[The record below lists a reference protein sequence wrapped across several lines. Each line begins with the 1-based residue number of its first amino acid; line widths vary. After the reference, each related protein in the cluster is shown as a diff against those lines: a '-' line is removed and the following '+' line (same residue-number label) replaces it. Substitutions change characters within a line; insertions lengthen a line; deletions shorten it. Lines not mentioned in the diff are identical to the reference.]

1 MVAAPE
7 KRSAEA
13 DLIDRLR
20 GGDEEAFVCLVN
32 TYSASLKRVALA
44 FVANDAVADEV
55 PAVDP
60 ARFLPGL

>member
-20 GGDEEAFVCLVN
+20 GGDEEAFVYLVN
-32 TYSASLKRVALA
+32 TYSASLKRVALV